1 MVGEL
6 GATFKEKAGGV
17 SSWVQ
22 ETIGPKVAFF
32 CGWIYWVVHMPYM
45 ANKATNMI
53 VAANWAGFQN
63 GNYSDSI
70 VKINDALIQSNPGM
84 FGSLDLTSFQ
94 VPIVQIIGLILF
106 LVCVFLCT
114 RGLGVI
120 KVISSIAGTAS
131 FAMGL
136 LYILMVFTAPAINP
150 NVNLAPV
157 SMDIQNFIPDD

>member
-6 GATFKEKAGGV
+6 GATFKDKAGGV

-45 ANKATNMI
+45 ANKASNMI

-63 GNYSDSI
+63 GDYKGSI
-70 VKINDALIQSNPGM
+70 AKINDALVQSNPGF
-84 FGSLDLTSFQ
+84 FGGLNLTSNE
-94 VPIVQIIGLILF
+94 VVIVQIIGLAIF
-106 LVCVFLCT
+106 LLCVFLCT

-150 NVNLAPV
+150 NLNLTPI
-157 SMDIQNFIPDD
+157 SFDIKNFIPDD